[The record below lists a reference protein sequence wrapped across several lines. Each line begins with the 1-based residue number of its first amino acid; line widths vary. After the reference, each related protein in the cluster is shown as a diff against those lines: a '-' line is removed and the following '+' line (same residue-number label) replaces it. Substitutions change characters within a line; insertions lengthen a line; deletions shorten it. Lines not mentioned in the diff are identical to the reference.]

1 MNKILYPTIL
11 FLFLSFSA
19 LAQTPIW
26 GFGLGGPNNDF
37 SRACRVSANG
47 NVLVTGSF
55 YGTMNLN
62 PNGTAYNVTSNGL
75 NDIFL
80 ACYSPGGILLWGFNI
95 GGPNSDGGYNV
106 TTDVFNNVYI
116 SGFFQGGA
124 NFNPLGVPDI
134 LPYAGGLGST
144 TEGDGFIAKYSS
156 TGVFQWAHDLG
167 GPTVYDYNE
176 ALGTDALG
184 DVYVG
189 GVFNTSMTISSSIT
203 FSDAAAGTAYLIKY
217 DPTGNIVW
225 GHNFGE
231 LSTGGDVDCIP
242 RSMQVDGEY
251 IYVCG
256 FFQGTANFWTWGTP
270 TFLTA
275 TGGGVGITSDD
286 AFLAKYDTAGNLVF
300 VKQIGGTG
308 TDDEMEGL
316 VLDAS
321 DNIYVNGFTNSPSV
335 TFDFGTSS
343 TSTVTAPGGGADYN
357 IMMAKYSSTGAYQW
371 GHVFGNNAGNNMGRT
386 IDIAGGDLFTSGV
399 FSGSVQFDPAGSAAG
414 NLTSAGGTDMYLT
427 KYDLNG
433 NYLCGFRVGG
443 PDDDAGYGLSH
454 DDSGNIFISGQFE
467 GTAINFNPSGGSFP
481 LTSVGGTDG
490 YIVKYNPTCTPASI
504 VCNSITLPDSIK
516 ICRAD
521 TVTIPAVMTGT
532 DSVLSYTWTPAT
544 GLSSTTILD
553 PVLTATTSAWYYLT
567 LQSLNPTELV
577 DNGAFTL
584 GNVGFTSS
592 YTYVS
597 SGAGELVP
605 EDVYAIVTNPFGPH
619 PAACSFGDHTTGTGN
634 MMAINGAS
642 TPISVWCETIP
653 VTPNTN
659 YDFSAWVANWSA
671 ADVGTGVPLLQFQI
685 NGTLIG
691 TADAITSACG
701 VWVNFFAT
709 WNSGIN
715 TTANICIYDECI
727 AADGNDFALD
737 DISFKQI
744 CSVTDSVYILVKN
757 PDTTHTHVDTSV
769 CANTGSITIGNTGY
783 ISYLWSTGSTDST
796 IVVSSSGSYIVYDS
810 SACAILADTFDVTYK
825 LLDTTTTHVDTTVC
839 ANVTAV
845 TLSASS
851 GYVSYYW
858 STGSAGGSIVVST
871 AGSYWVDQTTNT
883 CSVLVDTF
891 DLSFK
896 ALPVV
901 SLGNDTSFCQGDSLV
916 LTSIQPSGDTL
927 LWSTGSSGD
936 SIHVTTSGTYS
947 LTVSNGCVY
956 SASITVTVSP
966 TPLVN
971 LGPDTS
977 DCSGTPIVLQSSYT
991 YTGAT
996 YLWSNTTTGA
1006 TTTVT
1011 ATGTYWLQVTVGG
1024 CSGSDTINVTI
1035 LYDTF
1040 HLYTPDTAIC
1050 KGRSVQVL
1058 ATGNTAAQTY
1068 QWEPTAGIPNSTTIT
1083 PIITPDTSATY
1094 AVFVFYPGC
1103 PTFVDS
1109 FHIDVQPVPIVYLGG
1124 NRSVCDHDTLHIT
1137 ASVTPQWY
1145 SGYIYS
1151 WSPSTDLDNTTM
1163 STVVFTA
1170 GDTSE
1175 LTLTVN
1181 TPAGCIGIDSAQIIV
1196 HTDSFVHYDT
1206 SLNLCPGDSVQLQP
1220 QSDDPGTTYIWH
1232 PAMYMTDTN
1241 SSTPWVF
1248 PLTTQ
1253 LYWAV
1258 ATSSYGCHDT
1268 VTANIL
1274 VLPEAVLN
1282 LGDSVT
1288 LYPGQTYQL
1297 NPQTNCSSFLWFPPS
1312 GLSNAYI
1319 SNPVADPV
1327 VSTKYLVYGTTE
1339 WGCKAVDSI
1348 NIFVDPNSLLAL
1360 PNAFT
1365 PGNGPNSLFKIIV
1378 NGEASLNYFHVY
1390 NRWGNLVYSSSD
1402 INAGWDGTYNGVP
1415 QPFDVYVYEIEA
1427 VNSNRKI
1434 FHKAGNVT
1442 LVR

>member
-1 MNKILYPTIL
+1 MKFYSNNWKVVKGHNVQASCMLGNDSINIANTNKSNKYFANYLFSFVLFTL
-11 FLFLSFSA
+11 FLASGYSVKSQCLTNSLIINTGYDPITASA
-19 LAQTPIW
+19 IAPGTNGGTPVIDPHW
-26 GFGLGGPNNDF
+26 I
-37 SRACRVSANG
+37 
-47 NVLVTGSF
+47 VT
-55 YGTMNLN
+55 
-62 PNGTAYNVTSNGL
+62 AE
-75 NDIFL
+75 
-80 ACYSPGGILLWGFNI
+80 SPGVATAIAATPLPGILEVTPGNNADVVPIVGPGLWAVNPGADP
-95 GGPNSDGGYNV
+95 GGWISCLNSNYYYDCLCGTPYNM
-106 TTDVFNNVYI
+106 T
-116 SGFFQGGA
+116 
-124 NFNPLGVPDI
+124 LGRPFRMCAD
-134 LPYAGGLGST
+134 
-144 TEGDGFIAKYSS
+144 D
-156 TGVFQWAHDLG
+156 
-167 GPTVYDYNE
+167 
-176 ALGTDALG
+176 
-184 DVYVG
+184 
-189 GVFNTSMTISSSIT
+189 SIT
-203 FSDAAAGTAYLIKY
+203 FTLYIANDNYISSTDIDGVVLPFSQPASA
-217 DPTGNIVW
+217 VFS
-225 GHNFGE
+225 NFE
-231 LSTGGDVDCIP
+231 TYSYFTQTV
-242 RSMQVDGEY
+242 
-251 IYVCG
+251 
-256 FFQGTANFWTWGTP
+256 
-270 TFLTA
+270 FLTA
-275 TGGGVGITSDD
+275 GTHTLHFVINNYNEVAGDAPSNPTGLDVYGTVSS
-286 AFLAKYDTAGNLVF
+286 ATA
-300 VKQIGGTG
+300 
-308 TDDEMEGL
+308 
-316 VLDAS
+316 
-321 DNIYVNGFTNSPSV
+321 TNSLVSE
-335 TFDFGTSS
+335 SS
-343 TSTVTAPGGGADYN
+343 ASCAT
-357 IMMAKYSSTGAYQW
+357 
-371 GHVFGNNAGNNMGRT
+371 
-386 IDIAGGDLFTSGV
+386 
-399 FSGSVQFDPAGSAAG
+399 
-414 NLTSAGGTDMYLT
+414 
-427 KYDLNG
+427 
-433 NYLCGFRVGG
+433 
-443 PDDDAGYGLSH
+443 
-454 DDSGNIFISGQFE
+454 
-467 GTAINFNPSGGSFP
+467 
-481 LTSVGGTDG
+481 
-490 YIVKYNPTCTPASI
+490 YICDVS
-504 VCNSITLPDSIK
+504 CNSVNLPDSIK
-516 ICRAD
+516 ICRGD
-521 TVTIPAVMTGT
+521 TVTLPAVMVGT

-544 GLSSTTILD
+544 GLSSTTILN
-553 PVLTATTSAWYYLT
+553 PILTATTSGWYYID
-567 LQSLNPTELV
+567 LQSLNPNNLV
-577 DNGAFTL
+577 VNGNFSL

-597 SGAGELVP
+597 SGAGELLP
-605 EDVYAIVTNPFGPH
+605 ESVYAIVTNPFGPH
-619 PAACSFGDHTTGTGN
+619 PDACSFGDHTTGTGN

-653 VTPNTN
+653 VLPNTN
-659 YDFSAWVANWSA
+659 YNFSAWVANWSA
-671 ADVGTGVPLLQFQI
+671 ADVGTGVPDLQFMI

-715 TTANICIYDECI
+715 TTANICIYDETT

-737 DISFKQI
+737 DISFNQI
-744 CSVTDSVYILVKN
+744 CSVTDSVYVLVN
-757 PDTTHTHVDTSV
+757 IPDTTSTHSDTTV
-769 CANTGSITIGNTGY
+769 CANIGSITLTAASGY
-783 ISYLWSTGSTDST
+783 LSYLWSTGST
-796 IVVSSSGSYIVYDS
+796 
-810 SACAILADTFDVTYK
+810 
-825 LLDTTTTHVDTTVC
+825 
-839 ANVTAV
+839 
-845 TLSASS
+845 
-851 GYVSYYW
+851 
-858 STGSAGGSIVVST
+858 GGSIVVST
-871 AGSYWVDQTTNT
+871 AGSYWVYDS
-883 CSVLVDTF
+883 SVCAILVDTF
-891 DLSFK
+891 DVNFK
-896 ALPVV
+896 ALPVI
-901 SLGNDTSFCQGDSLV
+901 SLGNDTGFCQGDSLV

-1427 VNSNRKI
+1427 VNSNGKV
-1434 FHKAGNVT
+1434 FHKTGNVT